1 MTTATSIYNR
11 SDIETAQPVSVA
23 DIVKQTK
30 ERGSKFL
37 RPFGSKRPEV
47 ERFTLHSIPANA
59 PTRSLS
65 LFTFPC
71 IYRRQLRMYR
81 RIAQVVD
88 HHPTLSNACLWA
100 MGIAFMIEVFLY
112 A

>member
-30 ERGSKFL
+30 DRGSKFL

-47 ERFTLHSIPANA
+47 KRFTLHS
-59 PTRSLS
+59 S

-81 RIAQVVD
+81 RIAQVID